1 MYLYVPQ
8 FDTYLEN
15 ILLIHHCPNYW
26 VSDWEIRQKDLLI
39 KWLLFEKEIIFV
51 LVPHILR
58 MNCTTAEFPTAIA
71 EFLFQLTN
79 IKVQG
84 WYKFNVTLNNILM
97 EAKGVS
103 TTMLRFLYGTI

>member
-1 MYLYVPQ
+1 MYLYVPH
-8 FDTYLEN
+8 FDMYLEN

-51 LVPHILR
+51 LVSHILR
-58 MNCTTAEFPTAIA
+58 MNFTTAEFPTAIA

-97 EAKGVS
+97 EAKGV
-103 TTMLRFLYGTI
+103 